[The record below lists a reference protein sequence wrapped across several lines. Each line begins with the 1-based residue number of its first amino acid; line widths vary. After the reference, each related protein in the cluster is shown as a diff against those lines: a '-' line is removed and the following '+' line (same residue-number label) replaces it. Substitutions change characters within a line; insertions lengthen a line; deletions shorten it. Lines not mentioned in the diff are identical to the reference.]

1 MIHIQYVNIWNLTL
15 VLPVAIISVI
25 YSWDQT
31 LVLGNSK
38 HKILDPKTRH
48 KDFIYT
54 KLVVLRL
61 SQA

>member
-15 VLPVAIISVI
+15 VLPVAVISVL

-38 HKILDPKTRH
+38 HKIHDPKTQY
-48 KDFIYT
+48 KDFIYQVICIT
-54 KLVVLRL
+54 T
-61 SQA
+61 

>member
-15 VLPVAIISVI
+15 VLPVPVISVV

-31 LVLGNSK
+31 LVIRNSK
-38 HKILDPKTRH
+38 HKIYDPKTRY

-54 KLVVLRL
+54 VP
-61 SQA
+61 S